1 MSAQRVVV
9 LRHYEELV
17 EMLVDLQM
25 AADTLGSL
33 TRAALIRMSSL
44 SEEAERFRHP
54 SMSTRGG
61 GPR

>member
-1 MSAQRVVV
+1 MNDQRVVV

-25 AADTLGSL
+25 AADTLSSL
-33 TRAALIRMSSL
+33 TRKALIRMSSL
-44 SEEAERFRHP
+44 AEEAERFSHP
-54 SMSTRGG
+54 SMSSRGG

>member
-9 LRHYEELV
+9 LRHYQELV

-25 AADTLGSL
+25 AADTLSSL
-33 TRAALIRMSSL
+33 TRDALIRMTAL
-44 SEEAERFRHP
+44 SEEAERFSHP
-54 SMSTRGG
+54 SMSSRGG